1 MDPHTAAGYKV
12 MRDYQEIDP
21 DTPMVLLSTA
31 SPYKFV
37 NAVAN
42 AVLPETSDDVQQVM
56 KDLNAATN
64 APIPDNLS
72 KVWDLPV
79 RHQSVI
85 QKDQMTEYV
94 KQKVEEVF
102 YDKDQSSSN

>member
-1 MDPHTAAGYKV
+1 
-12 MRDYQEIDP
+12 
-21 DTPMVLLSTA
+21 
-31 SPYKFV
+31 
-37 NAVAN
+37 
-42 AVLPETSDDVQQVM
+42 M

-79 RHQSVI
+79 RHESVI

>member
-1 MDPHTAAGYKV
+1 
-12 MRDYQEIDP
+12 
-21 DTPMVLLSTA
+21 
-31 SPYKFV
+31 
-37 NAVAN
+37 
-42 AVLPETSDDVQQVM
+42 M

-79 RHQSVI
+79 RHESVI

-102 YDKDQSSSN
+102 YDKDKSSSN